1 MASISVKSRLQP
13 TRLLSG
19 QERSLIPIGMTT
31 ILPPAAQGIRSLQL
45 TLLSQLSQGGY
56 QEIILPT
63 FEYLDVLAPGL
74 EAELL
79 EKCYQFADRTTGRIL
94 VLRPD
99 ATAQIARTVGMGMLG
114 SRFPLRLCYC
124 TSVFR
129 YEPEHAGRDREIFQV
144 GAEFIGRDDA
154 DSDSE
159 IIGLMVESLKQ
170 AGLSSFTVSVGH
182 VGFFRELLAQSGMS
196 GEGQK
201 RAEQAAA
208 RKDLP
213 RLEEVLRQE
222 GVARATANAI
232 LEAPGLCGREEV
244 LERGR
249 RMAGRNRA
257 LVAPL
262 ERLARVYDRM
272 ASSGGGHAVL
282 LDLGEFRGFEYYDGI
297 VFDVFAE
304 GVGSELGGGG
314 RYDHLIGRFGE
325 QLPSTGFAIDIDRLF
340 RAIEGRSKHPDSS
353 RLDYLVFS
361 SPSATKHGANVMRA
375 LKSGGARV
383 RAGQLKKRGEQAV
396 EAAIEEGRAR
406 GASIIV
412 VLGASGIAPDEA
424 LIVEHIL
431 NGQVS
436 GTDRPPKDRQSTAV
450 QPAGRT
456 VKIRTWLGARV
467 KDSKGS
473 DDEIHARD

>member
-1 MASISVKSRLQP
+1 MASISVKSRLQSAH
-13 TRLLSG
+13 LLSG

-31 ILPPAAQGIRSLQL
+31 ILPPAARCIRSLQQ
-45 TLLSQLSQGGY
+45 TLLSRLSQGGY

-74 EAELL
+74 EDDLL

-114 SRFPLRLCYC
+114 AQFPLRLCYC

-129 YEPEHAGRDREIFQV
+129 YEPEHAGRDREILQV

-159 IIGLMVESLKQ
+159 IIGLMIESLKR

-196 GEGQK
+196 DEGQK

-249 RMAGRNRA
+249 RIAGRNRA
-257 LVAPL
+257 LLAPL
-262 ERLARVYDRM
+262 ERLACVYDRM
-272 ASSGGGHAVL
+272 ASSGEDALL

-314 RYDHLIGRFGE
+314 RYDHLIGRFGA

-361 SPSATKHGANVMRA
+361 SPNATRHSASVMRA
-375 LKSGGARV
+375 LRSRGARV
-383 RAGQLKKRGEQAV
+383 RAGQLKKRGDGAL

-406 GASIIV
+406 GASVIV
-412 VLGASGIAPDEA
+412 MLGVSGIASDEA
-424 LIVEHIL
+424 VIVEHIL
-431 NGQVS
+431 NGQVP
-436 GTDRPPKDRQSTAV
+436 GNDRQAKAAR
-450 QPAGRT
+450 PASRT
-456 VKIRTWLGARV
+456 VKIRTWLDAHAR
-467 KDSKGS
+467 DSKGF
-473 DDEIHARD
+473 RP